1 MYSLEGKVALVTGAG
16 GQHGFG
22 RAIATRLA
30 REGADV
36 AVSDLVDVS
45 YTLKRDGWGGLSAVV
60 SEIEALGRRALS
72 VTADISSSASVTA
85 MVNEVV
91 AKLGAVDIFVANA
104 GAREGPDHVPVV
116 DLDVDVFDHVQR
128 INVRGTF
135 LCCREV
141 ARHQVERGNGG
152 KIIVISSLA
161 GKRGVARYAAYA
173 SSKFALVGFTQS
185 LAAEM
190 GPYGVNVNAICPG
203 FSITERATDVAGSLR
218 GDDTTTEQQ
227 IERMTRQRVAA
238 AAMGR
243 ITEAKDVANLAAF
256 LASSESDYLTGLAL
270 SVSGGEVMW

>member
-16 GQHGFG
+16 GEHGFG
-22 RAIATRLA
+22 RAIAIRLA
-30 REGADV
+30 QEGADV
-36 AVSDLVDVS
+36 AVSDLVDIP
-45 YTLKRDGWGGLSAVV
+45 YTSEGDSWGGFSAVV
-60 SEIEALGRRALS
+60 GQIRALGRRGLS
-72 VTADISSSASVTA
+72 VTTDISNSGSVVA
-85 MVNEVV
+85 MVSEVV
-91 AKLGAVDIFVANA
+91 ARLGAIDIFVANA

-116 DLDVDVFDHVQR
+116 DLEVAVFDHVQR

-135 LCCREV
+135 LCCREG
-141 ARHQVERGNGG
+141 ARHQVSRGNGG

-161 GKRGVARYAAYA
+161 GKRGVARYAAYSA
-173 SSKFALVGFTQS
+173 SKFALIGFTQS

-218 GDDTTTEQQ
+218 DADTTTGEQ

-243 ITEAKDVANLAAF
+243 ITEAEDVANLAAF
-256 LASSESDYLTGLAL
+256 LVSSEGDYLTGLAL
-270 SVSGGEVMW
+270 PVSGGEVM